1 MLLRSLL
8 ACALVVTPGAS
19 ATDISASGTWSPS
32 LKRSDLAAGAGGLL
46 RSTQQSPAGQVV
58 LSITNA
64 GAESWEIVVRNDG
77 AALPAGVQMSIRVA
91 AAGTGSGV
99 VSANGAYVRLDGGA
113 QVLLAGSGDRTGV
126 LLQFQLDGISVRND
140 VGHYAT
146 TVIYSL
152 R

>member
-32 LKRSDLAAGAGGLL
+32 LKRSDLAAGAGGVL
-46 RSTQQSPAGQVV
+46 RSMQQSPAGQVM
-58 LSITNA
+58 LSISNA
-64 GAESWEIVVRNDG
+64 GAASWEIVVRNDG
-77 AALPAGVQMSIRVA
+77 AVLPAGVQMSIRVA
-91 AAGTGSGV
+91 AAGT
-99 VSANGAYVRLDGGA
+99 GGA

-126 LLQFQLDGISVRND
+126 LLQFRLDGISVRND